1 MHVVMFMLVVAWLVN
16 VQPCVGVVDISASI
30 DGEGTPW
37 YIGVVDISG

>member
-1 MHVVMFMLVVAWLVN
+1 MLVVVWMVN